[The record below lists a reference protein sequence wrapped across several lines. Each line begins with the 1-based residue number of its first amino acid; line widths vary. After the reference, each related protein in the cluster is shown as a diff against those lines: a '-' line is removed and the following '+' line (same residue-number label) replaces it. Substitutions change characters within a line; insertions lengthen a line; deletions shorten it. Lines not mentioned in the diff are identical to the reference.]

1 MAENAENRIKYPG
14 GTDTNAFYIDVKVFL
29 EGVQIPHAACAVSY
43 GIDSPPT
50 CTITLPASSFLREIP
65 ETTKI
70 LVIYKDLLPDP
81 KTNEY
86 EWRLLF
92 DGEASG
98 FSYSVTPNGANITLS
113 GVHTAA
119 YLTLMQFTAQSVSE
133 HILNRAPELLGDHV
147 IMSPAG
153 VNKTHIDFITRL
165 LGHAKGTFN
174 SMADIS
180 YLILRNMIEG
190 FKDKGGPVAAWY
202 WNKLG
207 PVVGGYKILDRLAG
221 ISEPVI
227 NLPVMDCNFSEDK
240 NKGDNVKP
248 KEEKQQTST
257 TTDQTSTESKQQS
270 LEDRIFNGWIEHPE
284 LEGTYDSINWNDNG
298 KGLSVGI
305 IGFHDGNIDIILS
318 ETGTDL
324 ASKYIG
330 VRSKSDVL
338 ARGGQ
343 NTAEAE
349 FRALLRSP
357 ECKAAQQKVAKSFIP
372 TYIAEVKA
380 AGVTNPDSIVYAALW
395 CPTVGMNRM
404 QSATMDIGVFI
415 KNRKAWGTDV
425 NNPAELAKHFVR
437 EYGQVMAEG
446 FDYGT
451 RWKTTLNYV
460 NSTKSTST
468 TTSQEQEPAK
478 IGDTV
483 YQQKYN
489 VPVENTQRIDD

>member
-14 GTDTNAFYIDVKVFL
+14 GTDTNAFYVDVKVFL

-221 ISEPVI
+221 ISDPVI

-248 KEEKQQTST
+248 KEEKHQAST
-257 TTDQTSTESKQQS
+257 PTEQTSTESKQQS
-270 LEDRIFNGWIEHPE
+270 LEDRIFNGWIETGV
-284 LEGTYDSINWNDNG
+284 EGGYDSINWNDNG
-298 KGLSVGI
+298 DGISVGI
-305 IGFHDGNIDIILS
+305 LGYHREELWLLLQETNTPISRKYLDAKIVYERDVEKAGSQSEFKAMLS
-318 ETGTDL
+318 
-324 ASKYIG
+324 
-330 VRSKSDVL
+330 
-338 ARGGQ
+338 
-343 NTAEAE
+343 
-349 FRALLRSP
+349 SP
-357 ECKAAQQKVAKSFIP
+357 ECKEAQRKLARLYIP
-372 TYIAEVKA
+372 TYITEAKA
-380 AGVTNPDSIVYAALW
+380 AGLTNPDAIVYAAMW
-395 CPTVGMNRM
+395 MPTC
-404 QSATMDIGVFI
+404 
-415 KNRKAWGTDV
+415 NRKAMGDASANIGYFIKKRKTDGTNVD
-425 NNPAELAKHFVR
+425 NPADLAKHFVH
-437 EYGQVMAEG
+437 EYGQVMAGG

-478 IGDTV
+478 IGDTE